1 MDNFVND
8 AIILYQS
15 IRRAQML
22 ANQDILQVHLAELRQ
37 RMNLKQSKI
46 PAFSQIGKPERYETL
61 LKLCVGFDRLPRRR
75 LEFSILQEVFH
86 QFQCLLLMVYF
97 TVAEGEYD
105 KIIRFTAL
113 NGGDFHS
120 PVAVIR

>member
-1 MDNFVND
+1 MKLSTLVEY
-8 AIILYQS
+8 LQG
-15 IRRAQML
+15 IRMGMEIR
-22 ANQDILQVHLAELRQ
+22 VYPKE
-37 RMNLKQSKI
+37 
-46 PAFSQIGKPERYETL
+46 GKTRGKMEAL
-61 LKLCVGFDRLPRRR
+61 LKLCVDFDRLPRRR
-75 LEFSILQEVFH
+75 FEFSMLQEIFH

-113 NGGDFHS
+113 NGGDFHP